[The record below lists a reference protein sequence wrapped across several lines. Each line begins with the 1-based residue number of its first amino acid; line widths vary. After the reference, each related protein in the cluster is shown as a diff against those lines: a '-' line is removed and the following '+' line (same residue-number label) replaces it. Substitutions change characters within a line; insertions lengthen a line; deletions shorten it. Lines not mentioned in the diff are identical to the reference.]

1 MAMYTTETHQNGDLP
16 TNTHAGMAMEVRVS
30 LTFATAIT
38 LALGDVIR
46 LAKLPA
52 NYALTNVELDIDS
65 LGAAAV
71 GSVGLLNAAE
81 TAVEKPTHTGQNLAV
96 AGVFVGNKMDAR
108 RTPIDEENSTTIG
121 VVITTA
127 ASAALAQGAVIG
139 ATIRYRAKQVIE
151 A

>member
-1 MAMYTTETHQNGDLP
+1 MAVFTTETYQNGSLP
-16 TNTHAGMAMEVRVS
+16 TNTHAGLAMEVRVS
-30 LTFATAIT
+30 LRFAAAIT

-46 LAKLPA
+46 LAKLPP

-65 LGAAAV
+65 LGTAAV

-81 TAVEKPTHTGQNLAV
+81 TEVAKPTHTGQSLAT

-108 RTPIDEENSTTIG
+108 RTPIDEDNSTTIG
-121 VVITTA
+121 IVLTTA
-127 ASAALAQGAVIG
+127 ASAALAQGAVVA

-151 A
+151 